1 MKDKALPSIPTVS
14 EADWEKTPSS
24 VKTLVLSLVT
34 RVEEL
39 ENQFEELRAE
49 NTQLRA
55 ENTQLR
61 AENAQLRAENELLK
75 EKLQRNSQ
83 NSSQPPSEDKAKGFK
98 PKKPRSGRSRGGQLG
113 HPGKGPKLY
122 PPEACARIDHY
133 YPSHCHHCGEALS
146 GEDPSPYRVQKV
158 DVPQIKPVVVEHRF
172 HQLACECCGALTR
185 GWDEG
190 VINTPRYGERL
201 TGLVGWLSSVGHQ
214 SHGQVKDLLCEVFD
228 IEISTGGINR
238 LRMELSES
246 LSAIVESA
254 GEYIQQQ
261 AQVNMD
267 ETGFRQGNG
276 DGKNPQKSKGWLW
289 VVVTPLVSYFSVFLS
304 RSQGVAKEM
313 LGDAFGGIV
322 GSDRCGAYS
331 WLGNAQRQVC
341 WAHLKRDFTKIAER
355 SGRSTK
361 LGKALLKQQKRLFE
375 RWYQVRDG
383 TLPRGDFI
391 EQVKP
396 IRCELRRLL
405 NEGADYEIE
414 KGDKT
419 SFAKT
424 VRTCRKLLTVEPAFW
439 TFVEHD
445 GVEPTNNAAERALR
459 PAVLWRKQSFGAN
472 SQEGSQFVARM
483 MTTVTS
489 LKAQQRSI
497 FDFLS
502 DAVKASRHGSPVP
515 SLIPEGD

>member
-1 MKDKALPSIPTVS
+1 MKDKALPSISEVS
-14 EADWEKTPSS
+14 EADWKKTPAS
-24 VKTLVLSLVT
+24 VKALVISLVS

-39 ENQFEELRAE
+39 ERQFEELRAE
-49 NTQLRA
+49 NTQLR
-55 ENTQLR
+55 E
-61 AENAQLRAENELLK
+61 ENAQLRGENELLK
-75 EKLQRNSQ
+75 EKLERNSQ
-83 NSSQPPSEDKAKGFK
+83 NSSQPPSADKAQGFK
-98 PKKPRSGRSRGGQLG
+98 AKKPRSRRSRGGQPG

-122 PPEACARIDHY
+122 PPDACARIENY
-133 YPSHCHHCGEALS
+133 YPSHCHHCGEGLS
-146 GEDPSPYRVQKV
+146 GKDPTPYRVQKV
-158 DVPQIKPVVVEHRF
+158 DIPTIKPVVVEHRF
-172 HQLACECCGALTR
+172 HELGCECCGALTR
-185 GWDEG
+185 GWDDA
-190 VINTPRYGERL
+190 VINSPVYGERL

-214 SHGQVKDLLCEVFD
+214 SHQQVKDLLSEVFD
-228 IEISTGGINR
+228 IEISTGGISR

-254 GEYIQQQ
+254 GEYIQHQ

-304 RSQGVAKEM
+304 RSQDVAKEI

-322 GSDRCGAYS
+322 GSDRCGSYS
-331 WLGNAQRQVC
+331 WLCNGQRQVC

-383 TLPRGDFI
+383 TLARDDFK

-396 IRCELRRLL
+396 IRREVKRLL
-405 NEGADYEIE
+405 EKGAHYEIE

-419 SFAKT
+419 PFAKT

-472 SQEGSQFVARM
+472 SQDGSQFVARM

-502 DAVKASRHGSPVP
+502 DALKASRHGSPVP
-515 SLIPEGD
+515 SLLPEGD

>member
-1 MKDKALPSIPTVS
+1 MKDQALPSISTVS
-14 EADWEKTPSS
+14 ESDWEKTPSS
-24 VKTLVLSLVT
+24 VKALVESLVS
-34 RVEEL
+34 RVEAL
-39 ENQFEELRAE
+39 ENQFEE
-49 NTQLRA
+49 
-55 ENTQLR
+55 LR

-98 PKKPRSGRSRGGQLG
+98 PKKSRSRRPRGGQSG
-113 HPGKGPKLY
+113 HAGKGPKLY
-122 PPEACARIDHY
+122 PPEACEAINDY
-133 YPSHCHHCGEALS
+133 YPSHCHQCGEGLS
-146 GEDPSPYRVQKV
+146 GQDPSPYRVQKV
-158 DVPQIKPVVVEHRF
+158 DVPPITPIVVEHRF
-172 HQLACECCGALTR
+172 HQLGCECCGALTR
-185 GWDEG
+185 GWDDA
-190 VINTPRYGERL
+190 VVNSPMYGDRL

-214 SHGQVKDLLCEVFD
+214 SHRQVKELLCEVFD
-228 IEISTGGINR
+228 IEISTGSING
-238 LRMELSES
+238 LRMEVSES
-246 LSAIVESA
+246 LSSIVESA

-304 RSQGVAKEM
+304 RSQTVAKAI
-313 LGDAFGGIV
+313 LGDTFGGIV
-322 GSDRCGAYS
+322 GSDRCGSYS
-331 WLGNAQRQVC
+331 WLCNDQRQVC

-355 SGRSTK
+355 TGRSAH
-361 LGKALLKQQKRLFE
+361 LGKALLKQQKRLFKG
-375 RWYQVRDG
+375 WYQVRDG
-383 TLPRGDFI
+383 TLTRGDFI

-396 IRCELRRLL
+396 IRAEVKRLL
-405 NEGADYEIE
+405 EEGADYEIE

-419 SFAKT
+419 PFAKT
-424 VRTCRKLLTVEPAFW
+424 VRTCRKLLTVEPALW
-439 TFVEHD
+439 TFVEHA

-459 PAVLWRKQSFGAN
+459 PAVVWRKQSFGAN

-489 LKAQQRSI
+489 LKAQQRPI

-502 DAVKASRHGSPVP
+502 EAVKASRQGSPAP
-515 SLIPEGD
+515 SLIPEGDCTP